1 MNVICKNVQ
10 SLLFVTQILIY
21 YGSHGYYLSNA
32 GAVSKYVQ
40 DLIESFEKNPTDERF
55 HSVIYPSA
63 LAFGKTQAEFLMPKV
78 LIWSPLEQCH

>member
-21 YGSHGYYLSNA
+21 YGSHGYYLSNV

-63 LAFGKTQAEFLMPKV
+63 SAFGKTQAEFLMP
-78 LIWSPLEQCH
+78 LEQCH